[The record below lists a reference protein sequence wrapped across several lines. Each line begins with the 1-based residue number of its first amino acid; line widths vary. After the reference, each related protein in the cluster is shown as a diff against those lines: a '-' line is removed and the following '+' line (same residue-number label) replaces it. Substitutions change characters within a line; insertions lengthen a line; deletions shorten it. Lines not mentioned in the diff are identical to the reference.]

1 MALVDDVRAKATTYL
16 SDVDDMADVT
26 PSTMVIDFCI
36 EKFCEKRNYPST
48 YTNEKKE
55 SDIRKHINTIAMA
68 VVDIYMKSGA
78 EGEVSHDENGIR
90 RTYENAYISDSLFSD
105 VLSFAHII

>member
-1 MALVDDVRAKATTYL
+1 MSLVDDVRAKASQYL
-16 SDVDDMADVT
+16 SDVNDMADIT

-48 YTNEKKE
+48 YNDDKKE
-55 SDIRKHINTIAMA
+55 LDIRKHISTIAMA

-78 EGEVSHDENGIR
+78 EGEVMHDENGIR
-90 RTYENAYISDSLFSD
+90 RTYENAYISNSLFAD
-105 VLSFAHII
+105 VMSFVHIY